1 MKPFR
6 RLQSALK
13 GFLDFVRFLVALDKK
28 LRLWQNKNDRT

>member
-13 GFLDFVRFLVALDKK
+13 GFLDFVRFLIALDKT
-28 LRLWQNKNDRT
+28 LRRWRDENRQT